1 MERVLHFTCDQASF
15 LHSPENEKQ
24 SVRGSVIR
32 DLEKG
37 EEESEEDD
45 TGDKREASLGGRG
58 VASGKNN

>member
-1 MERVLHFTCDQASF
+1 MHSRYDQASF

-24 SVRGSVIR
+24 SVTGSVVR

-45 TGDKREASLGGRG
+45 TGDKWEASLGGRG